1 MSKEGFVG
9 GIGDYTQY
17 LLSDPDETFATSVSI
32 EVFYIKCDKCQIH
45 HGCTNFKEVVKPI
58 IYIT

>member
-17 LLSDPDETFATSVSI
+17 LLSEPDETFATRVSLSFF
-32 EVFYIKCDKCQIH
+32 VFNYMLAL
-45 HGCTNFKEVVKPI
+45 TSMR
-58 IYIT
+58 